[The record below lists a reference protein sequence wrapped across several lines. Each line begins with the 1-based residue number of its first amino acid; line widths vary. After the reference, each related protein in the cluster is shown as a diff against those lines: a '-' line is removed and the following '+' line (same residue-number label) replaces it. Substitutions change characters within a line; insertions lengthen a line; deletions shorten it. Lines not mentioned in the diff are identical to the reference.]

1 MSARIKLYIHL
12 LNISEGIGPRNE
24 IFQFCLVHGNMMK
37 SEREKEMSS
46 MLGTTAY
53 SSDAQS

>member
-1 MSARIKLYIHL
+1 MSFRTKLYTRALIPRF
-12 LNISEGIGPRNE
+12 IDPRNE

-46 MLGTTAY
+46 MLETTAY